1 MAQGW
6 LLYELTQS
14 AVVLGY
20 LGAATAIPAILMTM
34 FGGAVAD
41 RFNKKYVLMTTS
53 MLVAIMMMLLA
64 FLDYTDVVLQWHVIL
79 IAAIV
84 SFISGFDWP
93 TRQSIFP
100 KLIDREDM
108 LSAVALNSII
118 WQSSRMVMPALGGIL
133 LAFTD
138 TWLVFLFC
146 AVGYVAMFLV
156 VAGLKI
162 SLPGKKPDHSTLRQI
177 SEGLNYI
184 FTERLFLT
192 FISLSYLSMF
202 FCMTH
207 IQLMPALADLIGAS
221 EQGYGWLLSATGVG
235 SIIGTLLIGSAQE
248 SKHLGRV
255 IFSTAACAAF
265 SLLLFMLIV
274 QFANTI
280 PIAYLLALIA
290 VALTS
295 MFSSMFMITS
305 MTVMQLKVP
314 DYLRGRVMGLHGI
327 TYSLM
332 PLGGLFAGLLAS
344 VTSVPVAI
352 AIGVVIYLC
361 ILAGISLGQKELVNL
376 SGRSDI

>member
-41 RFNKKYVLMTTS
+41 RFNKKHVLMTTS
-53 MLVAIMMMLLA
+53 MLVALLMMLLA
-64 FLDYTDVVLQWHVIL
+64 FLDYSNLVLQWHVIA
-79 IAAIV
+79 IAATV

-100 KLIDREDM
+100 ALIEREDM

-118 WQSSRMVMPALGGIL
+118 WQSSRMVMPAIGGVL

-138 TWLVFLFC
+138 TWLAFTFC
-146 AVGYVAMFLV
+146 ALGYVAMFLV

-177 SEGLNYI
+177 AEGLNYI
-184 FTERLFLT
+184 FTQRLFLT
-192 FISLSYLSMF
+192 FISMSYLSMF

-207 IQLMPALADLIGAS
+207 IQLMPALADLLGAG

-248 SKHLGRV
+248 SKYLGRI
-255 IFSTAACAAF
+255 IFSTAASAAGC
-265 SLLLFMLIV
+265 LLLFMLV
-274 QFANTI
+274 AHFADII
-280 PIAYLLALIA
+280 PFAYTSALVT

-305 MTVMQLKVP
+305 MTVMQLRVP
-314 DYLRGRVMGLHGI
+314 DKLRGRVMGLHGI

-344 VTSVPVAI
+344 ITSVPIAI
-352 AIGVVIYLC
+352 AIGVTIYLF
-361 ILAGISLGQKELVNL
+361 ILALIAMGQRELVNL
-376 SGRSDI
+376 SGNAKA